1 MIITTDESS
10 EIKTLVFGFDSQG
23 LCDFLG
29 AEWLVVEHSFTQGG
43 THKFVLQRH
52 VDELS
57 LRCNRL
63 AS

>member
-1 MIITTDESS
+1 MMITTSETA
-10 EIKTLVFGFDSQG
+10 EIKALVFGFDSQG

-29 AEWLVVEHSFTQGG
+29 AEWLVIEHSSTQGG
-43 THKFVLQRH
+43 THEFILQRH

-63 AS
+63 AT